1 MDLWRRNV
9 KRRIEMRGGGA
20 DSVPVVNNPVFP
32 SPPYPF
38 NDVIMNCN
46 YPFNYM
52 IRSLLTLLQCL
63 NFLLCA
69 ANTFLIFN
77 VQYKC
82 FNL

>member
-1 MDLWRRNV
+1 MDLWRRNL

-46 YPFNYM
+46 YPFDYM
-52 IRSLLTLLQCL
+52 IRSLLTLLHKVL
-63 NFLLCA
+63 
-69 ANTFLIFN
+69 
-77 VQYKC
+77 
-82 FNL
+82 

>member
-9 KRRIEMRGGGA
+9 KRRIEMRGGGAA

-46 YPFNYM
+46 YPLDYV
-52 IRSLLTLLQCL
+52 
-63 NFLLCA
+63 
-69 ANTFLIFN
+69 IFAHHHKN
-77 VQYKC
+77 DTMLKNPKKVEFFKG
-82 FNL
+82 

>member
-9 KRRIEMRGGGA
+9 KRRIEMRGGGAA

-46 YPFNYM
+46 YPFDYM
-52 IRSLLTLLQCL
+52 IFAHHYYMTQCSKIRKKW
-63 NFLLCA
+63 NCA
-69 ANTFLIFN
+69 KAKINVIF
-77 VQYKC
+77 
-82 FNL
+82 

>member
-52 IRSLLTLLQCL
+52 IRSLLTLLHKVL
-63 NFLLCA
+63 YNGKK
-69 ANTFLIFN
+69 
-77 VQYKC
+77 V
-82 FNL
+82 